1 MTEPYDG
8 SSTDRPEGAMV
19 PKQIELLEDDVA
31 RDPAT
36 TSESEEERER
46 LERARQIT
54 EDFMRAYERTA
65 GRVKVSADRIP
76 TDQEIEE
83 LRQAIHRLSVEA
95 YRARILETSQHT
107 ESILRRIWRIL
118 SLDPSLYT
126 EERERRRS
134 E

>member
-1 MTEPYDG
+1 
-8 SSTDRPEGAMV
+8 MV